1 MTDTQAHAAESN
13 IPRLSAILTPVG
25 RWWTTLDR
33 VQRGFVL
40 LLGLRVVIA
49 LVFMLNILPLDLRF
63 RWFLHHGGDQDDM
76 VALAISI
83 LKGKPEP
90 AFVGI
95 GQALVMIPFLELL
108 NTGNYFKIVAPLV
121 VINGFIMGGL
131 SVPVTGGIARRVTG
145 DDRTALWA
153 AGLWAVLPLLTYFAF
168 FWHFDP
174 VILRS
179 SNVPKVG
186 WLNGLSDGPA
196 TFFLMVAVVLLAAG
210 LNQEERPPFWRMV
223 GVGAA
228 LSAAVMYR
236 VHIAPMVAFL
246 LLYVLIAHGWRSLL
260 IVCVAGLVTYI
271 PQGWYNWVVFKNPI
285 TTGYLATFTIRAWG
299 GPLQRPI
306 LDVLR
311 STPYHPRHVIEL
323 LAYFLGP
330 RPWLIAPL
338 TLALAAGTYVL
349 VVLWKRRGWRA
360 VALLIAAPMAYVGS
374 MATAW
379 PFREDVIRF
388 LLPAAPYF
396 VIMAVYAAWSA
407 WGMLKRTPEHETG

>member
-1 MTDTQAHAAESN
+1 MTESQAPTAESN
-13 IPRLSAILTPVG
+13 TVRLPAILSPVG
-25 RWWTTLDR
+25 RWWAALDR
-33 VQRGFVL
+33 VQQGFVL
-40 LLGLRVVIA
+40 LLGLRIAIA

-76 VALAISI
+76 VKLALSI
-83 LKGKPEP
+83 LRGEPER

-95 GQALVMIPFLELL
+95 GQVLVMMPFLALA
-108 NTGNYFKIVAPLV
+108 NTANYFKIVAPLV

-131 SVPVTGGIARRVTG
+131 SVPITGGIARRVTG
-145 DDRTALWA
+145 DDRVALWA
-153 AGLWAVLPLLTYFAF
+153 AGLWAALPLLTYFAF

-210 LNQEERPPFWRMV
+210 LNREEHPPFWRMV

-228 LSAAVMYR
+228 MSAAVMYR
-236 VHIAPMVAFL
+236 VHIAPMVAVL
-246 LLYVLIAHGWRSLL
+246 LLYVLVVHGWRSLL
-260 IVCVAGLVTYI
+260 VVCVAGLITYI

-285 TTGYLATFTIRAWG
+285 TTGYLATFTVRIWG

-306 LDVLR
+306 MDVLR

-323 LAYFLGP
+323 LDHFLRP
-330 RPWLIAPL
+330 RPWLIVP
-338 TLALAAGTYVL
+338 LALAAAVSVYTL

-360 VALLIAAPMAYVGS
+360 VALLIGAPMVYAGA

-396 VIMAVYAAWSA
+396 VIVAVYAGWSA
-407 WGMLKRTPEHETG
+407 WDMLKRTGEHRAS

>member
-1 MTDTQAHAAESN
+1 MTKTQAPTAE
-13 IPRLSAILTPVG
+13 PRSTRFPAILSPIRR
-25 RWWTTLDR
+25 RWAALDR
-33 VQRGFVL
+33 VQQGFVL
-40 LLGLRVVIA
+40 LGGLRIAIA
-49 LVFMLNILPLDLRF
+49 LMFMLNILPLDLRF

-76 VALAISI
+76 VALALSI
-83 LKGKPEP
+83 LHGKPEQ

-95 GQALVMIPFLELL
+95 GQALVMLPFLAIR
-108 NTGNYFKIVAPLV
+108 NTSNYFKIVAPLV

-131 SVPVTGGIARRVTG
+131 SVPITGGIARRITG
-145 DDRTALWA
+145 DDRVALWA

-168 FWHFDP
+168 FWHFDSG
-174 VILRS
+174 ILRS

-196 TFFLMVAVVLLAAG
+196 TFFLMVAVVSLAAG
-210 LNQEERPPFWRMV
+210 LNQEGRPPFWRMV

-228 LSAAVMYR
+228 LRAAVMYR

-246 LLYVLIAHGWRSLL
+246 LLYVLVVHGWRSLL
-260 IVCVAGLVTYI
+260 VVCVAGLVTYI

-285 TTGYLATFTIRAWG
+285 TTGYLATFTVRTWG
-299 GPLQRPI
+299 GPFKRPI

-311 STPYHPRHVIEL
+311 STPYHPRHVVEL

-330 RPWLIAPL
+330 RPWLIVPL
-338 TLALAAGTYVL
+338 TLALAAGIYTL
-349 VVLWKRRGWRA
+349 VGLWKRRGWRA

-388 LLPAAPYF
+388 LLPAIPYF
-396 VIMAVYAAWSA
+396 IVMVVYAAWSA
-407 WGMLKRTPEHETG
+407 WRMLERTPEPKAG

>member
-1 MTDTQAHAAESN
+1 MTDTQTPSAEAN
-13 IPRLSAILTPVG
+13 TVRLPAILSPVG
-25 RWWTTLDR
+25 RWWVALDR
-33 VQRGFVL
+33 TQQGFVL
-40 LLGLRVVIA
+40 LLGLRIVIA

-76 VALAISI
+76 VALALSI
-83 LKGKPEP
+83 LRGEPEL
-90 AFVGI
+90 AYVGI
-95 GQALVMIPFLELL
+95 GQALVILPFLAIR
-108 NTGNYFKIVAPLV
+108 NTSNYFKIVAPLV

-131 SVPVTGGIARRVTG
+131 SVPITGGIARRATG
-145 DDRTALWA
+145 DDRVALWA

-210 LNQEERPPFWRMV
+210 LGEEGRPPFWRMV

-228 LSAAVMYR
+228 MSAAVMYR
-236 VHIAPMVAFL
+236 VHIAPMVAVL
-246 LLYVLIAHGWRSLL
+246 LLYVLVVHGWRSLL

-285 TTGYLATFTIRAWG
+285 TTGYLASFTVRIWG
-299 GPLQRPI
+299 GPFQRPI

-311 STPYHPRHVIEL
+311 STPYHPRHVIEV
-323 LAYFLGP
+323 LAYFLGS
-330 RPWLIAPL
+330 RPWLLVPL
-338 TLALAAGTYVL
+338 TLASAAGVYAL

-396 VIMAVYAAWSA
+396 VIVVVYATRSA
-407 WGMLKRTPEHETG
+407 WEKLRAHRAES